1 MMELV
6 FENRGTGLEWHALDA
21 DGDTSGDG
29 RVLMTATLPLTE
41 IVTDFF
47 DKLKSRSSGFASFE
61 FVLVSPPVRFCT
73 LIDSRACFAATR
85 MPATRRATCARCV
98 GRAAVRDSTRR

>member
-1 MMELV
+1 MELV
-6 FENRGTGLEWHALDA
+6 FENRGTDLEWHALDA

-61 FVLVSPPVRFCT
+61 FVFVSPPACFSP
-73 LIDSRACFAATR
+73 LIDSRALQLRGCRLPGERHAQSASGER
-85 MPATRRATCARCV
+85 P
-98 GRAAVRDSTRR
+98 